1 MIEQTHDRLN
11 RLDTLIDGLNLFH
24 HLFSVSPAPPIAP
37 LPEYSHSAG
46 HDVDGQ
52 EAFAP

>member
-1 MIEQTHDRLN
+1 MITHDRPD
-11 RLDTLIDGLNLFH
+11 RSDTLFDSLNLFH
-24 HLFSVSPAPPIAP
+24 RLFSVSPAPPIAL

-52 EAFAP
+52 EASAP